1 MDDTPRSGQRRHH
14 RHPTSRRLPSPHPAL
29 GAQVSPAC
37 PVLTCLSL
45 PVRVPASDTGKDT
58 HTIEGETPRT
68 KGDIPNVRC
77 VAVVVVDQPS
87 TTDQSNRINE
97 SNCNQLRIESTNRI
111 EPSDQPRQSAGP
123 PPADPALRQNLAWV
137 GADFGATRTQPPS
150 TSRNIHPTEKYS
162 SSYPHPCHPLPP
174 RPLHPKVLWA
184 PFSALRNDR
193 GWGHPRAAQGPHRAT
208 NTPGSTTAG
217 ANESHL
223 RRCTH
228 SPNPVVT
235 TSKIGDQ

>member
-123 PPADPALRQNLAWV
+123 PPADPALRQ
-137 GADFGATRTQPPS
+137 
-150 TSRNIHPTEKYS
+150 
-162 SSYPHPCHPLPP
+162 
-174 RPLHPKVLWA
+174 
-184 PFSALRNDR
+184 
-193 GWGHPRAAQGPHRAT
+193 
-208 NTPGSTTAG
+208 
-217 ANESHL
+217 
-223 RRCTH
+223 
-228 SPNPVVT
+228 
-235 TSKIGDQ
+235 